1 MNEETK
7 ARINRLLE
15 NISPENDAV
24 FLPGKIHGSR
34 WQVYIVYLNPDAND
48 GNGSFEIEIVDA
60 ERILK
65 LNKEVNG
72 NSDEFFGQLPDW
84 FQGEWGYVD
93 APEEYD
99 EESPFVYLA
108 REYHNADFIG
118 HSDAELAFLV
128 GWAEKFISEEA
139 TENTAA

>member
-1 MNEETK
+1 MNEDTK
-7 ARINRLLE
+7 ARIGRLLE

-34 WQVYIVYLNPDAND
+34 WQVYIVYSNPDANN
-48 GNGSFEIEIVDA
+48 GNGSFEIEIVAA

-118 HSDAELAFLV
+118 HGDAELAFLV

-139 TENTAA
+139 TGNTAA